1 MPAPSRKLTPLA
13 GASKPPLQPPILR
26 PKQLAL
32 PAARGADVRVDLPAD
47 SKLAEGPE
55 PPPSREVPEG
65 LAAPPHGTTPSMPP
79 ASDEDT
85 SVDRTDTAGDES
97 PVNKG
102 SGENDPPSSL
112 VQGGSSTDPAGAP
125 KQRAWPFLA
134 GCLEIARMTP
144 RTAAGTTLGRQR
156 LPAEYRAGASPV
168 AAISWHTHAE
178 NP

>member
-112 VQGGSSTDPAGAP
+112 VQGGSSTDPAGAEAVSP
-125 KQRAWPFLA
+125 AQPPSCAAPLTSA
-134 GCLEIARMTP
+134 ARDDDLVP
-144 RTAAGTTLGRQR
+144 QSVESSRGNPLSSSPGAAATVDPT
-156 LPAEYRAGASPV
+156 E
-168 AAISWHTHAE
+168 
-178 NP
+178 